1 MWIFILSDYKSLEQ
15 IEFAGLF
22 EKLKARGIT
31 AIEVAHELQTTPQA
45 VSMWNK
51 GKRNPRPLALDKL
64 RAMVA
69 RICDEPALG
78 EDRLKDSPPESDL
91 ATWRR
96 RAKAAEGEL
105 AQIKS
110 TLRKLCSNSKLD
122 EIAENNLA
130 AVAEEIVAARP
141 PKVKA

>member
-45 VSMWNK
+45 VSMWN
-51 GKRNPRPLALDKL
+51 KL